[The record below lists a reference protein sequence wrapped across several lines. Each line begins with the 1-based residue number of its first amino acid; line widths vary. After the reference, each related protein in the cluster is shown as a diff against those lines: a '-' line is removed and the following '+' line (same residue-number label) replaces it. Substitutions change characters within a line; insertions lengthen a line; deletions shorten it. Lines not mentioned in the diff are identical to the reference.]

1 MGVKNS
7 SESFLLC
14 VDSGL
19 GENTSENLLNRRYS
33 IVGWC
38 YMCQSCGETVDY
50 LLLYCNVAFELWSFV
65 IRSFRI
71 QWVLMDEV
79 FDYYVGGEM
88 GELIIY
94 SISGIWFLM
103 FDVDY

>member
-1 MGVKNS
+1 M
-7 SESFLLC
+7 
-14 VDSGL
+14 DSGL
-19 GENTSENLLNRRYS
+19 GENTSEKLLKRGYF

-38 YMCQSCGETVDY
+38 YMCQSCGRTVDY

-65 IRSFRI
+65 FRSFRI

-79 FDYYVGGEM
+79 FDHYVGGEM

-94 SISGIWFLM
+94 SIFGIWFLM
-103 FDVDY
+103 LDVDY